1 MQATGTERDA
11 LDAVTARFFK
21 GLGDV
26 NRLKILEFLKGCEKA
41 VGAIVEHVGLPQNQ
55 GRCTCA
61 VCDGAATSTHGA
73 MAAMCCTAWET
84 QGSSG
89 YRVGPRHSSGQR
101 GSYHGL
107 RRYRRM

>member
-26 NRLKILEFLKGCEKA
+26 NRLKILEFLKGGGKA

-55 GRCTCA
+55 
-61 VCDGAATSTHGA
+61 DSMH
-73 MAAMCCTAWET
+73 
-84 QGSSG
+84 
-89 YRVGPRHSSGQR
+89 
-101 GSYHGL
+101 L
-107 RRYRRM
+107 RYL